1 MSDENKKNRV
11 NLGGSGDN
19 SFNQPVIDDDYE
31 FSGPQRSPMGKMI
44 FTILFIGI
52 LVMIALTYL
61 VYRDKEQLKKDYVS
75 EKNKLKKVQ
84 HEMNKKLYGN
94 LHLEVEDP
102 EKGLP
107 EEQKTGPAGVEI
119 YVNGELKPKASGVTI
134 MNHDISQE
142 LVFEFK
148 KPGYYP
154 VRLEVKSCN
163 WRKQGKDKFF
173 YENRDIRLARDEEA
187 MKKLEE
193 EKKAKEAEEKARK
206 DNKKKRRR

>member
-11 NLGGSGDN
+11 NLGGGNN
-19 SFNQPVIDDDYE
+19 SFQQPVIEDDYD
-31 FSGPQRSPMGKMI
+31 FDGPKRSAAGRLI
-44 FTILFIGI
+44 YSALFVGI
-52 LVMIALTYL
+52 LVMLILTYL
-61 VYRDKEQLKKDYVS
+61 VYKDKEQLKKDYVS
-75 EKNKLKKVQ
+75 EKNKLKKIQ

-94 LHLEVEDP
+94 LHIEVEDP

-148 KPGYYP
+148 KPGYFP

-193 EKKAKEAEEKARK
+193 EKKAKEAQEKARK
-206 DNKKKRRR
+206 DNKKRRRR